1 MPQKRNI
8 AKARS
13 IAFDVRMINST
24 GIGSY
29 IRSLLEQYRR
39 LNINGSI
46 LLLGAGGDV
55 TAGYNTRNCI
65 SGIYSFM
72 EQFEVPFHARGT
84 KLLHGPHYN
93 APVLFPGK
101 LVVTIHDLHHLNYY
115 DLLPTL
121 FHKLYAKYMMAL
133 VVKRADAIMTD
144 SEYSKADIIR
154 HWPYARPKITTVY
167 CGINQNISGASL
179 GRIKDIRSR
188 YRIEKPYLLYV
199 GMLKRHKNIRRLISA
214 FEKSQTVLKNE
225 YALVIAGDTKT
236 DQDNI
241 PEWISREK
249 IRSTVH
255 FTGYVPGGDLSAL
268 YAGATSFVFPSLAE
282 GFGMPP
288 LEAMSCGIPVAA
300 SNATCLPEILG
311 DAPLYFDPT
320 NVGDIAAKLVISATD
335 NAWRRQAIQN
345 GYRVTER
352 YDWRKTARAC
362 IAVYQSALGHE
373 L

>member
-13 IAFDVRMINST
+13 IAFDIRMINGT

-29 IRSLLEQYRR
+29 IRSLLEQYRQI
-39 LNINGSI
+39 NISGSI
-46 LLLGAGGDV
+46 LLLGAGGDA
-55 TAGYNTRNCI
+55 TAGYKTRNCK
-65 SGIYSFM
+65 SGIYSLM
-72 EQFEVPFHARGT
+72 EQFEVPFKARDA
-84 KLLHGPHYN
+84 KLLHVPHYN
-93 APVLFPGK
+93 APLLFPGK
-101 LVVTIHDLHHLNYY
+101 LVVTIHDLHHLNFY
-115 DLLPTL
+115 DSLPTL

-133 VVKRADAIMTD
+133 VVKRADAIITD

-167 CGINQNISGASL
+167 CGINKNIPGAGL
-179 GRIKDIRSR
+179 GRIKEIRSR

-199 GMLKRHKNIRRLISA
+199 GLLKRHKNIRRLISA

-255 FTGYVPGGDLSAL
+255 FTGYVPGEDLSAL

-282 GFGMPP
+282 GFGLPP
-288 LEAMSCGIPVAA
+288 LEAMSCGIPVVA
-300 SNATCLPEILG
+300 SKATCLPEILG
-311 DAPLYFDPT
+311 DAPCYFDPYDLD
-320 NVGDIAAKLVISATD
+320 DITAKLVISCSD
-335 NAWRRQAIQN
+335 EVWRAGAVQK
-345 GYRVTER
+345 GYRVTAR
-352 YDWRKTARAC
+352 YDWQQTARAC
-362 IAVYQSALGHE
+362 IAVYRSALGHE